1 MPPLSGPWGAPFA
14 PSDVASVG
22 ISIPPGPVAFGLL
35 SLPRVVADFA
45 SPAWVALVPS
55 LDPET
60 GGGVASEPL
69 GGGVCAD
76 AGRMPTNRPATA
88 NMGRYE
94 FIFFAQIRLIL
105 VINPNRAR

>member
-1 MPPLSGPWGAPFA
+1 M
-14 PSDVASVG
+14 
-22 ISIPPGPVAFGLL
+22 PPGPVAFGLL
-35 SLPRVVADFA
+35 SLPRDVADCVSA
-45 SPAWVALVPS
+45 AWVALVPS

-60 GGGVASEPL
+60 DGVVAEPL
-69 GGGVCAD
+69 GAGVCAD
-76 AGRMPTNRPATA
+76 AGRMQTNRPATA